1 MGVHGRRVAAL
12 AGILADGAQWVRDAF
27 ARSGASPFVY
37 GKRNERIAA
46 RHLRWRG
53 YRIVARNFKAAG
65 AEIDLVALDGDTLV
79 FVEVKAR
86 RSLLAGRPEEA
97 VDWRKE
103 RQIRRAAEMFARRS
117 RVRDRPVRFDIVAI
131 TGEGRGRQIEILRD
145 AF

>member
-1 MGVHGRRVAAL
+1 MEVGGRRLAAL
-12 AGILADGAQWVRDAF
+12 AGILADGVQWMRDVF
-27 ARSGASPFVY
+27 APAGASPFTY

-46 RHLRWRG
+46 RHLRRRG

-86 RSLLAGRPEEA
+86 RNLSAGRPEEA
-97 VDWRKE
+97 VGWRKE
-103 RQIRRAAEMFARRS
+103 RRIRRAAEMFARRS
-117 RVRDRPVRFDIVAI
+117 RVRGRPVRFDIVAI
-131 TGEGRGRQIEILRD
+131 TGEGRGRQIQILRD

>member
-1 MGVHGRRVAAL
+1 MGLRGRQIAAL
-12 AGILADGAQWVRDAF
+12 AGIVTDAAQWLGDIF
-27 ARSGASPFVY
+27 ARSGAAPFAY
-37 GKRNERIAA
+37 GRRNERIAA

-86 RSLLAGRPEEA
+86 RSLAAGRPEEA
-97 VDWRKE
+97 VHWHKQ
-103 RQIRRAAEMFARRS
+103 RQIRRAADMFARRS

>member
-1 MGVHGRRVAAL
+1 MGVSGLGVAAL
-12 AGILADGAQWVRDAF
+12 AGMIADGAQWLCDAF
-27 ARSGASPFVY
+27 ARRGATPFAY

-86 RSLLAGRPEEA
+86 RNLVAGRPEEA
-97 VDWRKE
+97 VHWHKAQR
-103 RQIRRAAEMFARRS
+103 IHRAAEIFARRS
-117 RVRDRPVRFDIVAI
+117 RVPDRPVRFDIVAI
-131 TGEGRGRQIEILRD
+131 TGEGRGRRIEILRD

>member
-1 MGVHGRRVAAL
+1 MGVSGRRVAAL
-12 AGILADGAQWVRDAF
+12 AGILADGAQWMRDVL
-27 ARSGASPFVY
+27 ARAGASPFDY
-37 GKRNERIAA
+37 GRRNERIAA

-65 AEIDLVALDGDTLV
+65 AEIDIIALDGDTLV

-86 RSLLAGRPEEA
+86 RSLIAGRPEEA
-97 VDWRKE
+97 VDWRKGQ
-103 RQIRRAAEMFARRS
+103 RIRRAAELFARRS
-117 RVRDRPVRFDIVAI
+117 RVRDRPLRFDIVAI